1 MFFCKVCSEP
11 FHGFCLD
18 EEPIDED
25 SWCCDSCSTC
35 VVCGQQDKLLMCDK
49 CQRGYHVDC
58 LGPSYPVVPEG
69 SEDTWIC
76 GRCAQCK
83 LCGSKSAGEDPEAVW
98 MHEFTHCYDC
108 GTAWDNGNYCPICE
122 KCYSDNDFDSKM
134 MHCNDCQHWV
144 HASCQNINPD
154 EYECLSDLPDSI
166 PFVCKLCCQEENPK
180 WLQEMQEEMQ
190 AGYQRV
196 IDEVES
202 SRGYQPLIGYFSQVE
217 FENGTPKDL
226 DAVRAKVKENAYRV
240 VGDFCHD
247 MLLIL
252 NKVCKI
258 TGNQPLVRNA
268 AVLYEVFIKEVGAM
282 FPWHK
287 IKSVQDSTTTET
299 VKPEEDIKQDVVPA
313 PVTLKPCNGVVGEPI
328 DMMGWDHLYS
338 AAPLLEQLQKQQ
350 DSQEKAFE
358 QEQEQKLE
366 QNQEKQE
373 NGNKKTDNKGN
384 NEAEMDVDQ
393 HKEDPCS
400 EEKLNSTI
408 QVQTSEPTE
417 AKNESP
423 SQQPINGKD
432 SPKQGN
438 IKSSGVTV
446 ARKSNKRNSKIIPKK
461 PVQEITNGDQVTD
474 TRKCQLCNRLG
485 DDEPTRAG
493 RLLYSALDEWVHI
506 NCGLWSAEVFEDD
519 EGRLQNVQ
527 AAVTRGKMMKC
538 ELCGEAGATVGCCEN
553 RCPMNYHFMCGRDA
567 EAVYQDD
574 KKVYCAQHSFRAKE
588 DLVLKDKQFHVERR
602 VCVDMSRVRTK
613 GAGLKGA
620 EPHAIQL
627 MKGMLILV

>member
-1 MFFCKVCSEP
+1 MDRVYYGSLNCCGAKTKIES
-11 FHGFCLD
+11 LD
-18 EEPIDED
+18 L
-25 SWCCDSCSTC
+25 
-35 VVCGQQDKLLMCDK
+35 Q
-49 CQRGYHVDC
+49 VDR
-58 LGPSYPVVPEG
+58 LTLYGSLWRAYKYWESGSQEG
-69 SEDTWIC
+69 
-76 GRCAQCK
+76 
-83 LCGSKSAGEDPEAVW
+83 EAVTRIVKDKGVAH
-98 MHEFTHCYDC
+98 MPS
-108 GTAWDNGNYCPICE
+108 G
-122 KCYSDNDFDSKM
+122 
-134 MHCNDCQHWV
+134 
-144 HASCQNINPD
+144 
-154 EYECLSDLPDSI
+154 LP
-166 PFVCKLCCQEENPK
+166 PK
-180 WLQEMQEEMQ
+180 IIEHNEPYLEGM
-190 AGYQRV
+190 AKSQRK
-196 IDEVES
+196 
-202 SRGYQPLIGYFSQVE
+202 
-217 FENGTPKDL
+217 PKQM
-226 DAVRAKVKENAYRV
+226 RV
-240 VGDFCHD
+240 
-247 MLLIL
+247 
-252 NKVCKI
+252 
-258 TGNQPLVRNA
+258 QR
-268 AVLYEVFIKEVGAM
+268 
-282 FPWHK
+282 
-287 IKSVQDSTTTET
+287 
-299 VKPEEDIKQDVVPA
+299 
-313 PVTLKPCNGVVGEPI
+313 
-328 DMMGWDHLYS
+328 
-338 AAPLLEQLQKQQ
+338 
-350 DSQEKAFE
+350 
-358 QEQEQKLE
+358 
-366 QNQEKQE
+366 
-373 NGNKKTDNKGN
+373 KGN

-393 HKEDPCS
+393 YKEDPCS

-527 AAVTRGKMMKC
+527 AAVTRGKMMKSHRKTNFPSKSVSGLSGLLDAVGELFYPISCLADIFEKC

-627 MKGMLILV
+627 MKGCIACWKNMRKVNNQLYPFATALCSIRESQIDRNMRKQVKGPPNFTAT